1 MYTYHLFSSMLRPRA
16 SGFCQLTDLI
26 HLIIFMHQ
34 SQILDSILQPFIF
47 FCFLCSLVLF
57 FFARTCI
64 YSTFCSKALLSDH
77 FGECFLAFSLPW
89 NILYLHVLHDSS
101 EKRNISSYSD
111 FRCWLRLSLRIK
123 FLINSFE
130 RLLNCNT
137 PG

>member
-1 MYTYHLFSSMLRPRA
+1 MLRPRA
-16 SGFCQLTDLI
+16 SGFCQITDLI

-89 NILYLHVLHDSS
+89 NILIYMCCMIPQKS
-101 EKRNISSYSD
+101 EI
-111 FRCWLRLSLRIK
+111 
-123 FLINSFE
+123 FLVTVIF
-130 RLLNCNT
+130 
-137 PG
+137 GAG